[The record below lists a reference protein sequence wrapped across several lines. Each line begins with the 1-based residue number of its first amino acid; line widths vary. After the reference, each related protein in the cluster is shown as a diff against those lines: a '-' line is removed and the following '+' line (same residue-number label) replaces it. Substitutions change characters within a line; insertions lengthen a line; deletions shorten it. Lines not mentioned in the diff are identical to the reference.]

1 MHEIK
6 ISQLGEGLTEVRVVA
21 LLKNEGDLLQKDEL
35 LLEVETD
42 KAVMEIETPHGGCLR
57 KWLVQPGETIP
68 VGTTV
73 ARVESLAH
81 QNGNG
86 ANGNGANGN
95 GANGNGANGNGA
107 NGAAPAQI
115 ELPKPAP
122 KVRNRAV
129 SPREKAALKN
139 KEHDAP
145 LDLSVRQARLGQL
158 FSDSQNYISEASIT
172 VRVPW
177 DELLPTCHELKD
189 SLALNRRPSRPELIA
204 WSVMRAM
211 KDHARFLTINN
222 GAQGYET
229 QSEVCLGNA
238 VGLPHDELGVASLPA
253 ASTLELSA
261 FLDAMRR
268 SIVDVQ
274 AGRSTPGRPQML
286 ISYMAGHDIWT
297 ATPRVLFPAVATL
310 FVGTPHDVPVKADD
324 GGVRWRQFSNFVLT
338 FDHRILNGV
347 GAAAFMTSVAGYLAN
362 PVAT

>member
-21 LLKNEGDLLQKDEL
+21 LLKNEGDVLQKDEL

-68 VGTTV
+68 VGAVV
-73 ARVESLAH
+73 ARVESLPTH
-81 QNGNG
+81 NG
-86 ANGNGANGN
+86 AHNGETNGSANGHSH
-95 GANGNGANGNGA
+95 
-107 NGAAPAQI
+107 GAAPLAQA
-115 ELPKPAP
+115 PATP
-122 KVRNRAV
+122 ASKVRNRAL

-139 KEHDAP
+139 QEHDAP

-172 VRVPW
+172 VRIPW
-177 DELLPTCHELKD
+177 DNLLPTCHQLQE
-189 SLALNRRPSRPELIA
+189 SLQLDHRPSRPELIA

-211 KDHARFLTINN
+211 KDHPRFLTNNN

-229 QSEVCLGNA
+229 HAEVCLGNA
-238 VGLPHDELGVASLPA
+238 VGQPHDELGVASLPA
-253 ASTLELSA
+253 ASTMQLGA
-261 FLDAMRR
+261 FIGAMRH
-268 SIVDVQ
+268 SITDIQ

-286 ISYMAGHDIWT
+286 ISYMAGHNIWT

-310 FVGTPHDVPVKADD
+310 FVGAPSDIAVKADD
-324 GGVRWRQFSNFVLT
+324 GGLEWQQVVNFVLT

-347 GAAAFMTSVAGYLAN
+347 GAAAFMTSVACYLREPLRN
-362 PVAT
+362 

>member
-68 VGTTV
+68 VGAVV

-81 QNGNG
+81 QNGG
-86 ANGNGANGN
+86 ASEAL
-95 GANGNGANGNGA
+95 
-107 NGAAPAQI
+107 AP
-115 ELPKPAP
+115 EVPAP
-122 KVRNRAV
+122 KVRNRAM
-129 SPREKAALKN
+129 SPREKAALKD
-139 KEHDAP
+139 KTADAP

-158 FSDSQNYISEASIT
+158 FSDSQDYISEASIT

-177 DELLPTCHELKD
+177 DDLLPTCHALKESQGLD
-189 SLALNRRPSRPELIA
+189 HRPSRPELIA

-211 KDHARFLTINN
+211 QDHPRFLTINR

-229 QSEVCLGNA
+229 ASEVCLGNA

-253 ASTLELSA
+253 ASTLELGA
-261 FLDAMRR
+261 FLDAMRQ
-268 SIVDVQ
+268 SIEDVQ

-286 ISYMAGHDIWT
+286 ISYMAGHNIWT

-310 FVGTPHDVPVKADD
+310 FVGTPHDVPVKTED
-324 GGVRWRQFSNFVLT
+324 GGLQWQQFSNFVLT

-347 GAAAFMTSVAGYLAN
+347 GAAAFMTSVAGYLAE
-362 PVAT
+362 PV

>member
-21 LLKNEGDLLQKDEL
+21 LLKNEGDLLLKDEL

-73 ARVESLAH
+73 ARVESLAP
-81 QNGNG
+81 
-86 ANGNGANGN
+86 ANGNAPERD
-95 GANGNGANGNGA
+95 
-107 NGAAPAQI
+107 AATAP
-115 ELPKPAP
+115 PPDAP
-122 KVRNRAV
+122 KVRNRAM
-129 SPREKAALKN
+129 SPREKAAQKN
-139 KEHDAP
+139 QKHDAP

-172 VRVPW
+172 VRIPW
-177 DELLPTCHELKD
+177 DNLLPTCHALQKSQ
-189 SLALNRRPSRPELIA
+189 SLVHRPSRPELVA
-204 WSVMRAM
+204 WCVMRAM
-211 KDHARFLTINN
+211 KDHPRLLTNNN
-222 GAQGYET
+222 GAQGYDT

-238 VGLPHDELGVASLPA
+238 VALPHDELGVASLPA
-253 ASTLELSA
+253 ASTLQFSD
-261 FLDAMRR
+261 FLDAMRH
-268 SIVDVQ
+268 SITDIQ

-286 ISYMAGHDIWT
+286 ISYMAGHNIWT

-310 FVGTPHDVPVKADD
+310 FIGSPSDVPVKTDD
-324 GGVRWRQFSNFVLT
+324 GGLEWQQFVNFVLT

-347 GAAAFMTSVAGYLAN
+347 GAAAFMSSVANYLREPIA
-362 PVAT
+362 VAS

>member
-21 LLKNEGDLLQKDEL
+21 LLKNEGDLLLQDEL

-42 KAVMEIETPHGGCLR
+42 KAVMEIETPHSGCLR
-57 KWLVQPGETIP
+57 KWLVQPGETVA

-73 ARVESLAH
+73 ARVEAMAPTVAPAGQNGNANGSANG
-81 QNGNG
+81 NGNG
-86 ANGNGANGN
+86 ADLDAMS
-95 GANGNGANGNGA
+95 
-107 NGAAPAQI
+107 AAPVA
-115 ELPKPAP
+115 PPAP
-122 KVRNRAV
+122 ASKVRNRAM
-129 SPREKAALKN
+129 SPREKAAQKTQQS
-139 KEHDAP
+139 EAP

-177 DELLPTCHELKD
+177 DDLLPTCH
-189 SLALNRRPSRPELIA
+189 ALRESQNLDHRPSRPELIA
-204 WSVMRAM
+204 WCVTRAM
-211 KDHARFLTINN
+211 KDHPRFLTNNN
-222 GAQGYET
+222 GARGYET
-229 QSEVCLGNA
+229 QGAVCLGNA

-253 ASTLELSA
+253 ACTLQMNA
-261 FLDAMRR
+261 FLNAMRG
-268 SIVDVQ
+268 SILDIQ

-310 FVGTPHDVPVKADD
+310 FIGSPHDVPLKTAD
-324 GGVRWRQFSNFVLT
+324 GSLEWQQIANFVLT

-347 GAAAFMTSVAGYLAN
+347 GAAAFMSSVAAYLREPMMN
-362 PVAT
+362 

>member
-68 VGTTV
+68 VGTVV

-81 QNGNG
+81 HNGNG
-86 ANGNGANGN
+86 ATNGA
-95 GANGNGANGNGA
+95 A
-107 NGAAPAQI
+107 NGAAPAS
-115 ELPKPAP
+115 ETPVAPAS
-122 KVRNRAV
+122 KVRNRAL

-139 KEHDAP
+139 KVHDVP

-172 VRVPW
+172 VRIPW
-177 DELLPTCHELKD
+177 DNLLPTCHDLQASQGLD
-189 SLALNRRPSRPELIA
+189 HRPSRPELIA

-211 KDHARFLTINN
+211 KDHPRFLTINN

-229 QSEVCLGNA
+229 QAEVCLGNA

-253 ASTLELSA
+253 ASTLQMSA
-261 FLDAMRR
+261 FLDAMR
-268 SIVDVQ
+268 
-274 AGRSTPGRPQML
+274 A
-286 ISYMAGHDIWT
+286 
-297 ATPRVLFPAVATL
+297 
-310 FVGTPHDVPVKADD
+310 
-324 GGVRWRQFSNFVLT
+324 
-338 FDHRILNGV
+338 
-347 GAAAFMTSVAGYLAN
+347 
-362 PVAT
+362 

>member
-21 LLKNEGDLLQKDEL
+21 LLKNEGDLLLKDEL

-73 ARVESLAH
+73 ARVESLSLS
-81 QNGNG
+81 NGHALNG
-86 ANGNGANGN
+86 HAPNGH
-95 GANGNGANGNGA
+95 
-107 NGAAPAQI
+107 AAAADAATA
-115 ELPKPAP
+115 PAP
-122 KVRNRAV
+122 KTRNRAM
-129 SPREKAALKN
+129 SPREKAAQKN
-139 KEHDAP
+139 QTHEAP

-172 VRVPW
+172 VRIPW
-177 DELLPTCHELKD
+177 DNLLPTCH
-189 SLALNRRPSRPELIA
+189 ALQKSQDLDHRPSRPELIA
-204 WSVMRAM
+204 WCVTRAM
-211 KDHARFLTINN
+211 KDHPRFLTINN
-222 GAQGYET
+222 GARGYES

-253 ASTLELSA
+253 ASTLQMGA
-261 FLDAMRR
+261 FIDAMRH
-268 SIVDVQ
+268 SITDIQ

-286 ISYMAGHDIWT
+286 ISYMAGHNIWT

-310 FVGTPHDVPVKADD
+310 FVGAPFDVPVKTE
-324 GGVRWRQFSNFVLT
+324 GGGLEWQQFVNFVLT

-347 GAAAFMTSVAGYLAN
+347 GAATFMASVASYLRE
-362 PVAT
+362 PVTN

>member
-21 LLKNEGDLLQKDEL
+21 LLKREGDLLTKDEL

-42 KAVMEIETPHGGCLR
+42 KAVMEIESPYGGCLR

-68 VGTTV
+68 VGATV
-73 ARVESLAH
+73 AHVESLAH
-81 QNGNG
+81 HNG
-86 ANGNGANGN
+86 ATNGHAPVT
-95 GANGNGANGNGA
+95 
-107 NGAAPAQI
+107 AADAATSPD
-115 ELPKPAP
+115 LPAP
-122 KVRNRAV
+122 KVRNRAL
-129 SPREKAALKN
+129 SPREKAALKD
-139 KEHDAP
+139 KTRDAP

-172 VRVPW
+172 VRIPW
-177 DELLPTCHELKD
+177 DELLPICH
-189 SLALNRRPSRPELIA
+189 ALQSSQNLDHRPSRPELIA

-211 KDHARFLTINN
+211 KDHPRFLTINN
-222 GAQGYET
+222 GARGYET

-253 ASTLELSA
+253 ADTLELPA
-261 FLDAMRR
+261 FLDKMRH
-268 SIVDVQ
+268 SITDIQ

-286 ISYMAGHDIWT
+286 ISYMAGHNIWT

-310 FVGTPHDVPVKADD
+310 FVGAPHDVPVKTE
-324 GGVRWRQFSNFVLT
+324 GGGLEWQQFVNFVLT

-347 GAAAFMTSVAGYLAN
+347 GAATFMASVARYLRE
-362 PVAT
+362 PLG

>member
-68 VGTTV
+68 VGAVV

-86 ANGNGANGN
+86 ANGNEAN
-95 GANGNGANGNGA
+95 GANGSK
-107 NGAAPAQI
+107 PVEI
-115 ELPKPAP
+115 EPIKPAS
-122 KVRNRAV
+122 KVRNRAL

-145 LDLSVRQARLGQL
+145 LDLSVRQTRLGQL

-177 DELLPTCHELKD
+177 DNLLPTCHDLKE
-189 SLALNRRPSRPELIA
+189 SLQLNRRPSRPELIA

-211 KDHARFLTINN
+211 KDHPRFLTNNN

-238 VGLPHDELGVASLPA
+238 VGLPHDELGIASLPA
-253 ASTLELSA
+253 ASALDLSA

-274 AGRSTPGRPQML
+274 AGRSTPGRSQML

-310 FVGTPHDVPVKADD
+310 FVGTPHDVPVRTADD
-324 GGVRWRQFSNFVLT
+324 GMEWQQFSNFVLT

-347 GAAAFMTSVAGYLAN
+347 GAAAFMTSVTSYLAN
-362 PVAT
+362 PVG

>member
-42 KAVMEIETPHGGCLR
+42 KAVMEIETPYGGCLR
-57 KWLVQPGETIP
+57 KWLVQPGETIA
-68 VGTTV
+68 VGATV

-81 QNGNG
+81 QNGSADSNSNG
-86 ANGNGANGN
+86 AV
-95 GANGNGANGNGA
+95 
-107 NGAAPAQI
+107 PA
-115 ELPKPAP
+115 EMPTAP
-122 KVRNRAV
+122 KVRNRAL

-139 KEHDAP
+139 KTHDAP

-177 DELLPTCHELKD
+177 DNLLPTCH
-189 SLALNRRPSRPELIA
+189 ALQKSRDLDHRPSRPELIA
-204 WSVMRAM
+204 WSVTRAM
-211 KDHARFLTINN
+211 KEHPRFLTINK

-238 VGLPHDELGVASLPA
+238 VGLPHDELGIASLPA
-253 ASTLELSA
+253 ASTLELGA
-261 FLDAMRR
+261 FLDAMRH
-268 SIVDVQ
+268 SITDVQ

-286 ISYMAGHDIWT
+286 ISYMAGHNIWT

-310 FVGTPHDVPVKADD
+310 FIGAPSDVPVKTED
-324 GGVRWRQFSNFVLT
+324 GGLEWQQFVNFVLT

-347 GAAAFMTSVAGYLAN
+347 GAAAFMTSVAEYLAE
-362 PVAT
+362 PVA